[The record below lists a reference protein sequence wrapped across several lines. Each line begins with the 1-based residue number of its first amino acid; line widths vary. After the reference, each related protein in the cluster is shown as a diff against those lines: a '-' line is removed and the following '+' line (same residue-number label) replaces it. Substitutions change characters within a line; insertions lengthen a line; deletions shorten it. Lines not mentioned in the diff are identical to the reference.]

1 MLEQPL
7 HKMLLMHMALATM
20 SIKHTLTPAGLSEQA
35 PEIVT
40 QWPHQITVSACTCL
54 SDAGGGLEAEQP
66 HLFCSCGAAHAS
78 LECISAH

>member
-7 HKMLLMHMALATM
+7 HKMLLMHMAHATM
-20 SIKHTLTPAGLSEQA
+20 SIKHTLTPA
-35 PEIVT
+35 EIVT

-66 HLFCSCGAAHAS
+66 HLLCSCGAAHAS